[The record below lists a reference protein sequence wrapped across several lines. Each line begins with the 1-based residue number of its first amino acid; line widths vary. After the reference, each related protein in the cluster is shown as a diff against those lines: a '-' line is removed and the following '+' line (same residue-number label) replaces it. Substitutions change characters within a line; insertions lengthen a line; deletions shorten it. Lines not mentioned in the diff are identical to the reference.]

1 MKIKFQE
8 NEFWYGTCVKYGMK
22 MPIGSD
28 TEIELDLTSNPTPNQ
43 AMPLLI
49 STKGR
54 SIWSDQ
60 GFPVRVGDGAI
71 EVPDS
76 CLLEETGGS
85 LREAYL
91 GVMKEHFPFR
101 GMPAENLFGKIIYNT
116 WIELTYNQ
124 NEEDILA
131 YARRILESGM
141 PSGVLM
147 IDDGW
152 AENYGDW
159 RFHSGKFPY
168 PEQLLK
174 TLHEIG
180 YEVMVWICPFIS
192 PDSLKYREA
201 KEEGILVLTSEGET
215 YLAKWWNGYSAVLDF
230 SNPKAVQW
238 LKRQLDA
245 LLDMGVN
252 GFKFDAGDSMYYR
265 NDNVTFGNVT
275 PDEQSRMWAEFGE
288 QYPYNEYRAAFRAG
302 GYALLQRLCDKDHSW
317 GENGIASLIPD
328 TLLQGITGHTFG
340 CPDMIGGGEYL
351 NFQNMEKSGLDEE
364 LFVRHCEIACL
375 MPAMQFSAAPYR
387 ILTGENFACILKSIE
402 VRKKFLPY
410 IMEELKKASV
420 TGEPLIRYLAYEFP
434 EENVENMTDQFML
447 GGKYLVAPV
456 YEKGKTGR
464 TLYLPKG
471 KWYARKRVWM
481 SQGETIYC
489 ESERGIPIIFE
500 RMGKFSGGKE

>member
-159 RFHSGKFPY
+159 RFHSGKFPH

-434 EENVENMTDQFML
+434 EENVENVTDQFML